1 MRMFA
6 FRCPRDITRCSLFD
20 SCDSGVDSL
29 PIFQLSQ
36 VPVPRV
42 CGIHRKWI
50 YVVAKFNCLTSRRY
64 RITDMQFPLDF
75 QVTRVENGMGVEE
88 TSIITS
94 VQLQEYGM
102 YTLNYTDASVPVAMC
117 MCRVISAD
125 AAHYRQEGS
134 RLLHSLILYDSTYL
148 CILVFRC
155 DGREYSQGK
164 ERRSLQSCGQPHQ
177 RAPHRK

>member
-1 MRMFA
+1 ML
-6 FRCPRDITRCSLFD
+6 I
-20 SCDSGVDSL
+20 
-29 PIFQLSQ
+29 
-36 VPVPRV
+36 PRV

-50 YVVAKFNCLTSRRY
+50 YVVARFNCLTSRRY

-94 VQLQEYGM
+94 VQIQEYGM

-117 MCRVISAD
+117 MCGVISAD

-134 RLLHSLILYDSTYL
+134 RLLHSLILYDSTYF

-164 ERRSLQSCGQPHQ
+164 ECRSLQGCSQPHQ
-177 RAPHRK
+177 RAPRRK